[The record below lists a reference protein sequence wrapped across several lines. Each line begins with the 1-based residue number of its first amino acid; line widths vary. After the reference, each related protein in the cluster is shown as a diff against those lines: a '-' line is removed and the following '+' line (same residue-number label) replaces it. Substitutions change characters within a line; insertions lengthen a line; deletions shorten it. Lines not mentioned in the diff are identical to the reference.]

1 MSYLLFV
8 YDDYYPLGGWE
19 DLVDI
24 YEDLES
30 AIRNIPFYSNFD
42 VVEVDWSS
50 QVFKVVNVEENEFF
64 KQLNAEEIV
73 RRKESIRKANEY
85 RLEYVRQKKTRE
97 REALAEREIGPEA
110 TNAFIEFLSDQPPFS

>member
-30 AIRNIPFYSNFD
+30 AIRNIPLYSNFD
-42 VVEVDWSS
+42 VVEVDWAS
-50 QVFKVVNVEENEFF
+50 QVFKVVNVEENVFF
-64 KQLNAEEIV
+64 KQLNAEEIA
-73 RRKESIRKANEY
+73 RREESIRKANEY
-85 RLEYVRQKKTRE
+85 RLESIKDRMARE
-97 REALAEREIGPEA
+97 RAALAEREIGPEA
-110 TNAFIEFLSDQPPFS
+110 TNAFVEFLGVDR